1 VFPRLLLASLYA
13 RRGRATL
20 AFLAV
25 TVGVAV
31 ATALATLALLVGDD
45 LARALRT
52 SGPNFVVLP
61 VGASWPLELG
71 GTAFQPAR
79 AGAALDSGAVAALK
93 RSFWTNNVL
102 EATPETAVAAAIQGS
117 PVTLL
122 GTWFAHDVA
131 VASGAWRT
139 GLEGLRPRWR
149 VDGRWPRE
157 DAGEIALGASL
168 AARTGLHAGEWAE
181 LACGARSE
189 RWLVSGVVAAGGLE
203 DGLAWAPLSSVQR
216 LGGRRDEVDR
226 VWLSALVLPQPGSP
240 APDAQRDPQGYERYM
255 CTAYPGVVAA
265 SLHEQLNG
273 AEVLP
278 MSEVVAGEAQVVAR
292 LSLLMLLLALA
303 ALAAATLGLLSTTM
317 ASVVERRVE
326 LGLLRALGAGAAQ
339 IAALLLG
346 ESLLVALAGGFSGFA
361 LGSLIA
367 TLLRGTSFGG
377 ETPVQP
383 LLLPVALLLA
393 VLVAVAGTLA
403 PLRLAQRVDPA
414 TVLHG

>member
-1 VFPRLLLASLYA
+1 MFPRLLLASLSA

-31 ATALATLALLVGDD
+31 ATALATLALQVGDD
-45 LARALRT
+45 LARALRNT
-52 SGPNFVVLP
+52 GPHFVVLP
-61 VGASWPLELG
+61 AGASWPLELG
-71 GTAFQPAR
+71 GTSFQPAR

-102 EATPETAVAAAIQGS
+102 DATPEAAVAATLQGHA
-117 PVTLL
+117 VTLL
-122 GTWFAHDVA
+122 GTWFARDVPLA
-131 VASGAWRT
+131 AGTWHT
-139 GLEGLRPRWR
+139 GLAGLRPRWR

-157 DAGEIALGASL
+157 DAAEIALGASL
-168 AARTGLHAGEWAE
+168 ASRTGLHPGQWAD
-181 LACGARSE
+181 LSCGGRSE

-203 DGLAWAPLSSVQR
+203 DGLAWAPLSRVQQ
-216 LGGRRDEVDR
+216 LGDRRDEVDR
-226 VWLSALVLPQPGSP
+226 VWLSALVLPQPGGP
-240 APDAQRDPQGYERYM
+240 APDPKRDPQGYEKFM
-255 CTAYPGVVAA
+255 CTAYPGNVAA

-317 ASVVERRVE
+317 ASVVERSVE
-326 LGLLRALGAGAAQ
+326 LGLLRALGAGSGQ

-346 ESLLVALAGGFSGFA
+346 ESLLVALAGGFAGFA
-361 LGSLIA
+361 LGSLAA
-367 TLLRGTSFGG
+367 TLFRGGSFGG
-377 ETPVQP
+377 HAPVQP
-383 LLLPVALLLA
+383 LLLPVALVLA